1 MNFKEESAGINDTIS
16 KLLGFSD
23 GDIIPDTKPI
33 DFTKEPA
40 QEETKEAPNTIHLQD
55 RVKQIEE
62 ERRLKDLQAQEEIE
76 RLRRESLAKIQ
87 NANKDLNIP
96 EVPKLKEETKKTEIK
111 TKESLQDSINNTV
124 IVNVI
129 EEKKEK
135 TEVSNIEPIEEK
147 KPQIE
152 EVSEEIKIVNKPVV
166 EEEPIKTKS
175 NQVQLEKKEKRNSM
189 KVKSPTKSKTPDKTT
204 SKPKR
209 KEIKLTIP
217 PLKLKKTHKKTVSAD
232 ISIPSTKRQRVKYD
246 PYKTENFKNKGP
258 NTTRNSVDKSL
269 NQSRNVNDI
278 YSRFQTHRKE
288 REEKIESIRK
298 QRETMEAK
306 ELTGKPKIN
315 INSKMILSKITKDF
329 YQRQLS
335 FEKKKRAKT
344 EKLAEELKR
353 KKEEEL
359 TKSIIHVSKGKK
371 GDFNN
376 KLSEFKEWEKKK
388 QERLIQLKKEK
399 EKKEKSELRMS
410 NKKPKREIEE
420 TCNRL
425 YKEDMN
431 KRHQKKYILH
441 QVYRPTFTP
450 FTNSHSSHKRQL
462 TIDTDRDTSHDQKKE
477 SIFTKEDKKLQTILR
492 KRMFGHHIPKKDT
505 LSTTFDNI

>member
-40 QEETKEAPNTIHLQD
+40 QEETKEEPNTIHLQD

-217 PLKLKKTHKKTVSAD
+217 PLK
-232 ISIPSTKRQRVKYD
+232 
-246 PYKTENFKNKGP
+246 
-258 NTTRNSVDKSL
+258 
-269 NQSRNVNDI
+269 
-278 YSRFQTHRKE
+278 
-288 REEKIESIRK
+288 
-298 QRETMEAK
+298 
-306 ELTGKPKIN
+306 
-315 INSKMILSKITKDF
+315 
-329 YQRQLS
+329 
-335 FEKKKRAKT
+335 
-344 EKLAEELKR
+344 
-353 KKEEEL
+353 
-359 TKSIIHVSKGKK
+359 
-371 GDFNN
+371 
-376 KLSEFKEWEKKK
+376 
-388 QERLIQLKKEK
+388 
-399 EKKEKSELRMS
+399 
-410 NKKPKREIEE
+410 
-420 TCNRL
+420 
-425 YKEDMN
+425 
-431 KRHQKKYILH
+431 
-441 QVYRPTFTP
+441 
-450 FTNSHSSHKRQL
+450 
-462 TIDTDRDTSHDQKKE
+462 
-477 SIFTKEDKKLQTILR
+477 
-492 KRMFGHHIPKKDT
+492 
-505 LSTTFDNI
+505 

>member
-33 DFTKEPA
+33 DLTKEPA
-40 QEETKEAPNTIHLQD
+40 QEETKEDPNTIHLQD

-246 PYKTENFKNKGP
+246 PYKTENFK
-258 NTTRNSVDKSL
+258 
-269 NQSRNVNDI
+269 
-278 YSRFQTHRKE
+278 
-288 REEKIESIRK
+288 
-298 QRETMEAK
+298 
-306 ELTGKPKIN
+306 
-315 INSKMILSKITKDF
+315 ILCF
-329 YQRQLS
+329 
-335 FEKKKRAKT
+335 
-344 EKLAEELKR
+344 
-353 KKEEEL
+353 
-359 TKSIIHVSKGKK
+359 
-371 GDFNN
+371 
-376 KLSEFKEWEKKK
+376 
-388 QERLIQLKKEK
+388 
-399 EKKEKSELRMS
+399 
-410 NKKPKREIEE
+410 
-420 TCNRL
+420 
-425 YKEDMN
+425 
-431 KRHQKKYILH
+431 IL
-441 QVYRPTFTP
+441 
-450 FTNSHSSHKRQL
+450 
-462 TIDTDRDTSHDQKKE
+462 
-477 SIFTKEDKKLQTILR
+477 
-492 KRMFGHHIPKKDT
+492 
-505 LSTTFDNI
+505 